1 MLYEGDLVKVSTEC
15 IGKEVY
21 VNGNCTVTKCCCFFC
36 INDSA
41 PETAGI
47 GLVTSAWIDEDDEQA
62 VIVEFPIGEWVFR
75 GKERSELIL
84 LSSE

>member
-1 MLYEGDLVKVSTEC
+1 MLNEGDLVKVNSVCTGEC
-15 IGKEVY
+15 L
-21 VNGNCTVTKCCCFFC
+21 CFFC
-36 INDSA
+36 INEAESDKD
-41 PETAGI
+41 GI

-84 LSSE
+84 LSSA